1 MDNNCLAYNG
11 LGSVRGTHPI
21 IESQIFADY
30 TGLVASRNDCEWL
43 QPSGVLQQV
52 S

>member
-1 MDNNCLAYNG
+1 MDNNCLPCNG

-21 IESQIFADY
+21 IELQILADY

-43 QPSGVLQQV
+43 QPSGVL
-52 S
+52 